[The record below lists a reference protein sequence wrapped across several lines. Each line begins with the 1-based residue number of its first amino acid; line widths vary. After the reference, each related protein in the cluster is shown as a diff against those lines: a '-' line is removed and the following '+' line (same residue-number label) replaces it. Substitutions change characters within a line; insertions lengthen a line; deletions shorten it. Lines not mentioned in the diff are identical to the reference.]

1 MAKMRAIEAAVQI
14 LKKEGVSVAFGV
26 PGAAINPFYAAMKT
40 LGGIEHIICRHVE
53 GASHMAEG
61 YTRAKVGNIGLCV
74 GTSGP
79 AGTDMIT
86 GLYAAMADSIPIL
99 CLTGQAPV
107 AKLDKEDFQAVDI
120 EAISK
125 PVTKMSKTIR
135 DGGQMPG
142 YFQRAFFEMRS
153 GRPGPVLLDLPVDV
167 QMQEIEFD
175 IDLYEPMTP
184 SKPSATR
191 AQAERA
197 LQMLNDAEKP
207 VIVSGGGVL
216 SAGAAPLL
224 QELAE
229 ITGVPVIPTLRGWG
243 SIPDS
248 HELMIG
254 KMGMQCNNR
263 YGNAN
268 FLESDFVFGIGN
280 RFANRHTGQL
290 DTYRK
295 GRKFIHVDIEPT
307 QIGRIFSPDLGIISD
322 TVPALER
329 FIEVAKEMKEK
340 GELKDRSAWVAE
352 CNKRKRTMLRRTDF
366 NDTPIKQ
373 QRVFHEM
380 NNVFDGD
387 TRYVATIGNTQ
398 IQATQMLHVERPLHW
413 INATQAGP
421 LGWTMPAAIGAA
433 KAEPEKEVVAI
444 SGDYDFQFLL
454 EELAVAAQHN
464 IPYIHV
470 LVNNAYL
477 GLIRM
482 SQMAFKMDHCLDLGF
497 KNVNVDENVNGGY
510 GVDFKSVAEG
520 LGCKAIRVFDPAEI
534 EPALRKAREL
544 RDEFRVPV
552 VVEFIVERKL
562 NVSMGPDIDKVNEW
576 EEVIDLEE

>member
-14 LKKEGVSVAFGV
+14 LKKEGVDVAFGV
-26 PGAAINPFYAAMKT
+26 PGAAINPFYAAMKS

-61 YTRAKVGNIGLCV
+61 YTRAKLNNVGLCV

-120 EAISK
+120 EAIAK
-125 PVTKMSKTIR
+125 PVSKLAKTIR
-135 DGGQMPG
+135 DGAQMPG
-142 YFQRAFFEMRS
+142 YFQRAFYEMRS
-153 GRPGPVLLDLPVDV
+153 GRPGPVLLDLPVDM

-191 AQAERA
+191 AHAERA
-197 LQMLNDAEKP
+197 LEMLNEADKP
-207 VIVSGGGVL
+207 IIVAGGGVL
-216 SAGAAPLL
+216 TSGAADLL
-224 QELAE
+224 VELAE
-229 ITGVPVIPTLRGWG
+229 ITDVPVMPTLRGWG
-243 SIPDS
+243 AIPDD
-248 HELMIG
+248 HDLMIG
-254 KMGMQCNNR
+254 RMGMQCNTR
-263 YGNAN
+263 AGNAN

-280 RFANRHTGQL
+280 RFANRHTGKL
-290 DTYRK
+290 ETYTE

-307 QIGRIFSPDLGIISD
+307 QIGRIFSADLGIVSD
-322 TVPALER
+322 AKLALEL
-329 FIEVAKEMKEK
+329 FVEVAKEMKSQ
-340 GELKDRSAWVAE
+340 GTLRDRSAWVAE
-352 CNKRKRTMLRRTDF
+352 CAKRKRTMFRRTDF
-366 NDTPIKQ
+366 DCTPIKQ

-380 NNVFDGD
+380 NKVFDGD

-398 IQATQMLHVERPLHW
+398 IQATQMLHVQKPLHW
-413 INATQAGP
+413 INACQAGP

-482 SQMAFKMDHCLDLGF
+482 SQMAFKIDHCLDLGF
-497 KNVNVDENVNGGY
+497 KNVNCDENENGGY
-510 GVDFKSVAEG
+510 GVDFTSVVTG
-520 LGCKAIRVFDPAEI
+520 LGCKSIRVFDPSEI

-562 NVSMGPDIDKVNEW
+562 NVSMGPDINAVNEW
-576 EEVIDLEE
+576 EEVIDIEE